1 MPTWPTSLPQCPILN
16 GYAEEAQPNV
26 AYFRPDVG
34 PPKVR
39 RRSTAKNYI
48 ATMTF
53 RMTLAPLDIFY
64 DFYGD
69 DLADG
74 SLSFTWT
81 HPLTGNDRDWLF
93 APDQVPKVRRVTP
106 NTVTVD
112 IQLITIT

>member
-1 MPTWPTSLPQCPILN
+1 MYGGMLPASTFNSSFVSGRIRRK
-16 GYAEEAQPNV
+16 V
-26 AYFRPDVG
+26 AHCAPGGGFAP
-34 PPKVR
+34 
-39 RRSTAKNYI
+39 AI
-48 ATMTF
+48 MTF
-53 RMTLAPLDIFY
+53 RMTLTQLDIFY

-112 IQLITIT
+112 LQLITIT